1 MQRVGK
7 RMWAIIGVGIDIV
20 LLVGVVHV
28 ANDLGIVA
36 WDA

>member
-7 RMWAIIGVGIDIV
+7 RIIGVGIDIV